1 MTPRPNPKRRSGPQ
15 SPRGKREKG
24 RNAVNAVAEH
34 YQAKGYMTTRSP
46 FEPGI
51 DLAVISG
58 DGSSLMIEVKAVA
71 HLYDLD
77 AKDKRIIW
85 QRAQEAR
92 LKRVGYLVVQVLG
105 AEAEWWR
112 VDSLEPSANRNGLS
126 LKVFSLGREV
136 LQAPGTPR
144 EGEGIP
150 APPPVTINPT
160 ESD

>member
-1 MTPRPNPKRRSGPQ
+1 MTTPRKPKRRGPQ

-34 YQAKGYMTTRSP
+34 YQARGYMTTRSP

-51 DLAVISG
+51 DLAVIAG

-85 QRAQEAR
+85 DRAQEAR
-92 LKRVGYLVVQVLG
+92 RKGVGYLVVQVLG
-105 AEAEWWR
+105 ADAEWWR
-112 VDSLEPSANRNGLS
+112 VDALEPSAKRNGLS

-136 LQAPGTPR
+136 LQRSGTPR
-144 EGEGIP
+144 EGEGNLVP
-150 APPPVTINPT
+150 LPVTT
-160 ESD
+160 KESD